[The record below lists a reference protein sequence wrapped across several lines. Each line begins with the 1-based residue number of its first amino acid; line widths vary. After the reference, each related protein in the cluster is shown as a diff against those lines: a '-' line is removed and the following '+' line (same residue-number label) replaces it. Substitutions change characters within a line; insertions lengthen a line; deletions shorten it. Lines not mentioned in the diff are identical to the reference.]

1 MLDGRNSICYF
12 SITDIYIVV
21 KLQHII
27 TYVCSVCSRLNYLS
41 YQHVF
46 FSNGISNYLCKHS
59 NVLIFAF
66 IFPSR
71 QCDYKK
77 LHPSGRHNVHLH
89 NNSYHISNLLSLFFM
104 ILNSVINPS

>member
-41 YQHVF
+41 YQHVIF
-46 FSNGISNYLCKHS
+46 FQRYIQLPLQTLKCSHFRI
-59 NVLIFAF
+59 
-66 IFPSR
+66 
-71 QCDYKK
+71 
-77 LHPSGRHNVHLH
+77 
-89 NNSYHISNLLSLFFM
+89 HISF
-104 ILNSVINPS
+104 